1 MSNNFDLWGWYTED
15 PRFADRVA
23 SKAPANKPGAP
34 VAGQPY
40 PNWTGHEWVM
50 QAYVEPPPPAAPVE
64 PPAPPAPEWA
74 WYLDIGPFTDRL
86 GAAATAIDVSSA
98 APMVAIRSDFARRK
112 WIDLKDPRVIAAVH
126 YLAGQPHPVL
136 GTLDPALLTA
146 TQADMVLNAPVLP
159 AENLAL
165 RKVYFNA

>member
-1 MSNNFDLWGWYTED
+1 MPTDQYDAWGWYTDELTG
-15 PRFADRVA
+15 RSAGV
-23 SKAPANKPGAP
+23 APASIPAQR
-34 VAGQPY
+34 VVGQPY
-40 PNWTGHEWVM
+40 PNWTGSEWKMVP
-50 QAYVEPPPPAAPVE
+50 YVAPLVVTPAE

-74 WYLDIGPFTDRL
+74 WYIDIGPFTDRL
-86 GAAATAIDVSSA
+86 GAAATAIDVSTA

-112 WIDLKDPRVIAAVH
+112 WIDLKDPRVIAAVN